1 MQINPKAVNRK
12 SKEIIKGMI
21 GIGNDLKLCYQ
32 CNLREK
38 AGPLLRSTRGR
49 VKMGSACPGVCAEL
63 HIKFEEGVN
72 PAEDEKERAQ
82 CPLFFMW
89 WMEYV

>member
-38 AGPLLRSTRGR
+38 AGPLLNGHIASI
-49 VKMGSACPGVCAEL
+49 PCAGL
-63 HIKFEEGVN
+63 
-72 PAEDEKERAQ
+72 R
-82 CPLFFMW
+82 
-89 WMEYV
+89 